1 MMVQVENRRGIF
13 KSFRYERHVSV
24 NECSMVATWKRN
36 TVLPPF
42 DESISHRYSRGQSRP
57 VKRVKFTFAVDRH
70 VRLAWYSS
78 FFFFSFTGGGASL
91 SLAVALD
98 RSPLHPGC
106 CAAGGVPAETSLE
119 ASALVGHFQN
129 GRLCSNLIQLG
140 PRWMDLIQSRG
151 FI

>member
-57 VKRVKFTFAVDRH
+57 VKRVKFTFG
-70 VRLAWYSS
+70 LAWYSS
-78 FFFFSFTGGGASL
+78 FFFFFLSL
-91 SLAVALD
+91 SEELA
-98 RSPLHPGC
+98 
-106 CAAGGVPAETSLE
+106 
-119 ASALVGHFQN
+119 
-129 GRLCSNLIQLG
+129 
-140 PRWMDLIQSRG
+140 
-151 FI
+151 